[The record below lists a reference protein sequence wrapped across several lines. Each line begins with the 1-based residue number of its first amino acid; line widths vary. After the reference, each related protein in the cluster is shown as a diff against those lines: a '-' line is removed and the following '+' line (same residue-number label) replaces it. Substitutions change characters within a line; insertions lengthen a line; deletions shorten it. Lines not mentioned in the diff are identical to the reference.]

1 MKRFDRVIRKLK
13 HRIFCLIFTQ
23 NKLIYVQIGLFHTTE
38 KGRLGLNILNNTGLF
53 NSIYLSKVSD
63 RFSNKTVNDTQ
74 HYCTDVSK
82 IDDNYC
88 KQII

>member
-1 MKRFDRVIRKLK
+1 MCRLDY
-13 HRIFCLIFTQ
+13 FTQ
-23 NKLIYVQIGLFHTTE
+23 QK